1 MATVRDLYEIL
12 GIGRDASAEDI
23 RTAYRR
29 LAREFHPDVNDD
41 PEAEQR
47 FKEVAGAYEILSDA
61 DKRARYDAYGHGGPM
76 DAAFGDITDLFEA
89 FFGTGTFGRRRGG
102 RRSRSQPGEDVFA
115 DLALAFREAAFGARR
130 EVEIGRMQ
138 TCDV

>member
-12 GIGRDASAEDI
+12 GIGRDASTEDI

-61 DKRARYDAYGHGGPM
+61 DKRARYDAYGHDGPM
-76 DAAFGDITDLFEA
+76 ETSFGDIADLFEA
-89 FFGTGTFGRRRGG
+89 FFGTGTFGRRRAG
-102 RRSRSQPGEDVFA
+102 RRSRSQPGEDLFA
-115 DLALAFREAAFGARR
+115 DLALGF
-130 EVEIGRMQ
+130 
-138 TCDV
+138 